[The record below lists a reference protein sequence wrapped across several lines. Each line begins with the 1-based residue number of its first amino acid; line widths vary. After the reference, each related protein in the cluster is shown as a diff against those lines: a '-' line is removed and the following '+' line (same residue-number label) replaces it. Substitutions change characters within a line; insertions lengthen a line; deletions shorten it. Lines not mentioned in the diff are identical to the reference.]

1 MGELLQPYLIILL
14 ESNSAIL
21 IYQFFYFIYG
31 YLFFRC
37 LEKVFEEERIR
48 NKEENSQGIT
58 TSQLPQKVIAMMEF
72 LALNLHFLARIT
84 LTLISSSAIIDYF
97 QKVNFQGFNLVI
109 LNFDLS
115 SAFLYASC
123 QLVEKQ
129 AVLCGN
135 NIILLKTR
143 QLAFCNK
150 SLYKSY
156 QQTNFAFCFQI

>member
-1 MGELLQPYLIILL
+1 MGEFLQPYLVILL
-14 ESNSAIL
+14 ESNSVIP
-21 IYQFFYFIYG
+21 ISQFFYFIYG

-48 NKEENSQGIT
+48 NKEGNSRGIT
-58 TSQLPQKVIAMMEF
+58 TSQLPQKTIAMMKF
-72 LALNLHFLARIT
+72 LALTLHFLARIT
-84 LTLISSSAIIDYF
+84 LTLISFSAIIDYF
-97 QKVNFQGFNLVI
+97 QKVNFQGFNLVT
-109 LNFDLS
+109 LNFELS
-115 SAFLYASC
+115 SVFLYASC
-123 QLVEKQ
+123 QLGEKQ

-143 QLAFCNK
+143 QLAFCDK